1 MQKLPTDLWPRLR
14 PYFGD
19 DRAGNLLGP
28 HTLGTGHGEWWV
40 DSWPQ
45 PAVLLV
51 FVGGNMALLGDPGAA
66 SRGFLAEFVRERLQS
81 WERIFVDAPGPWEPL
96 VVDTLAPLQRWPR
109 VSLRLVERSPH
120 EPALHACEV
129 RLLNSEDVP
138 ALSALSEELHWIG
151 DAWGGLAGLAS
162 SERAWG
168 AWPEG
173 RLASVAAPGLVGHEI
188 EDLFVVT
195 ESRARR
201 RGHSTACAARVIR
214 DVTESGKTAT
224 WTTWPSNRASLRVA
238 QKLGFERVGEDHAWI
253 AGEPLDE

>member
-1 MQKLPTDLWPRLR
+1 MQKLPTDAWPRLR

-96 VVDTLAPLQRWPR
+96 VVGTLAPLQRWPR
-109 VSLRLVERSPH
+109 VALRLVERSPH
-120 EPALHACEV
+120 EP
-129 RLLNSEDVP
+129 
-138 ALSALSEELHWIG
+138 
-151 DAWGGLAGLAS
+151 
-162 SERAWG
+162 
-168 AWPEG
+168 
-173 RLASVAAPGLVGHEI
+173 
-188 EDLFVVT
+188 
-195 ESRARR
+195 
-201 RGHSTACAARVIR
+201 
-214 DVTESGKTAT
+214 ESGEAAT